1 MGRILAIDYGTRR
14 TGIAVSDPLRLIAGG
29 LETVETKGLEAW
41 LAKYFARE
49 DVSTIVVGKP
59 SRMDGTPSETWRFIE
74 PLAGRLLT
82 GASEE
87 DFYKI
92 EIRSCRFDRCRLS
105 GRLDRCY
112 IRDTVFDSCELS
124 NADFTGGTFRRV
136 HFTNCKLLGAKL
148 PEIRMDH
155 VRFTGC
161 HMRFVNLMLGVLK
174 AVGFETC
181 NLDGGVL
188 QELKA
193 QGLFFKDCQ
202 LTGASLVRT
211 PLAGLDLTTDEI
223 TGIQVSLPELKGAI
237 VTPFQACEL
246 AGLKE
251 MPVIIRELDD
261 DESTVIMVDS
271 NIQREDLLPSEKARA
286 YRMKYEALKHQ
297 GSRAGGKTIEEMGE
311 TAGESGKTV
320 QRYIWLSR
328 LSKELLE
335 MVDRKELGFVQG
347 IDLSFL
353 TEEAQ
358 GWVRDFIGR
367 TGAGISTGQ
376 SARLKEYGRIGELMP
391 AVVEQILAE
400 KKAPVRRVAIKR
412 DMLDKYFGE
421 AYSDEEIKGIILE
434 LLEKWK
440 EGQGGDGIS

>member
-1 MGRILAIDYGTRR
+1 MKSGSAQKVRLASFDDLFGSGGEQSGEVITS
-14 TGIAVSDPLRLIAGG
+14 VPLSQLHPFKNHPFRVLDDGKMQ
-29 LETVETKGLEAW
+29 ETVESVK
-41 LAKYFARE
+41 KYGIL
-49 DVSTIVVGKP
+49 VPGIVRP
-59 SRMDGTPSETWRFIE
+59 Y
-74 PLAGRLLT
+74 AG
-82 GASEE
+82 
-87 DFYKI
+87 
-92 EIRSCRFDRCRLS
+92 
-105 GRLDRCY
+105 
-112 IRDTVFDSCELS
+112 
-124 NADFTGGTFRRV
+124 GGYEVVAGHRR
-136 HFTNCKLLGAKL
+136 
-148 PEIRMDH
+148 R
-155 VRFTGC
+155 R
-161 HMRFVNLMLGVLK
+161 
-174 AVGFETC
+174 
-181 NLDGGVL
+181 
-188 QELKA
+188 
-193 QGLFFKDCQ
+193 
-202 LTGASLVRT
+202 
-211 PLAGLDLTTDEI
+211 
-223 TGIQVSLPELKGAI
+223 
-237 VTPFQACEL
+237 ACEL